1 MIDCFNCCFSTK
13 WVKANGIEYKC
24 GVGVVLDIE
33 DDLPQVGCIHDI
45 YIVNGSQIAV
55 RVKTFAA
62 TYYEP
67 HYRAYLLDE
76 EEDTTKL
83 VYINNLF
90 LLTPVHIRTSHVL
103 GTNKYIILPHSL
115 CTL

>member
-1 MIDCFNCCFSTK
+1 MK
-13 WVKANGIEYKC
+13 VNGIEYKC
-24 GVGVVLDIE
+24 GVGVILDVK
-33 DDLPQVGCIHDI
+33 DDLPQVGCVLDI
-45 YIVNGSQIAV
+45 YIVDGSQIAI

-62 TYYEP
+62 MYYEP

-76 EEDTTKL
+76 EEDIKL
-83 VYINNLF
+83 VYINSLF
-90 LLTPVHIRTSHVL
+90 LLTPVHIRISHVL

>member
-1 MIDCFNCCFSTK
+1 M
-13 WVKANGIEYKC
+13 KASGIEYKC
-24 GVGVVLDIE
+24 GVGVILDVK
-33 DDLPQVGCIHDI
+33 DDLPQVGCVQEI
-45 YIVNGSQIAV
+45 YIVNGSRIAL

-76 EEDTTKL
+76 EEAIKL
-83 VYINNLF
+83 VYLNSLF

-103 GTNKYIILPHSL
+103 GTDKYIILPHSL
-115 CTL
+115 CTV